1 MTTTTRS
8 LTLRSLDPRS
18 VHLRTSGRRLVGAL
32 SAGAAVAVIGV
43 TAVPVGAAVAA
54 GIHRGPVHLAE
65 LSAQGPA
72 ALPDPAALLDPA
84 ATPTVGT
91 VVLRHDGA
99 GSPRCERRRWAYSAR
114 RSRGQP
120 AHSTH
125 PGSA

>member
-65 LSAQGPA
+65 LSAPGPA
-72 ALPDPAALLDPA
+72 ARPDPSALLDPGQ
-84 ATPTVGT
+84 PRPSGP

-99 GSPRCERRRWAYSAR
+99 GFASV
-114 RSRGQP
+114 
-120 AHSTH
+120 
-125 PGSA
+125 